1 MFVTPGVSSAKRKYV
16 ESVENQWQ
24 TWQVLFLN
32 SIEIDDIVNV
42 LLVLSSE
49 VMF

>member
-1 MFVTPGVSSAKRKYV
+1 MCVTSSVSSAKRKYL
-16 ESVENQWQ
+16 ESMENQRQ
-24 TWQVLFLN
+24 TWQVLFVN

-42 LLVLSSE
+42 LLSSE